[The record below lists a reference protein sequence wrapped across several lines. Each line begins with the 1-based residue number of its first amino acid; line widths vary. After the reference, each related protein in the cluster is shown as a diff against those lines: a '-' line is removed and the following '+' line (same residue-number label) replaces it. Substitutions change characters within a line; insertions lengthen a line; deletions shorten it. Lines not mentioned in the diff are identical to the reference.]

1 MRDVSREF
9 LKTGPMI
16 RIPLERLQELPQAAR
31 EALAELEDLDVLAA
45 GARLEAGHQRFVE
58 RIRERE
64 EAARAAAEGAK
75 P

>member
-1 MRDVSREF
+1 MRDMSRDF
-9 LKTGPMI
+9 LEAGPI
-16 RIPLERLQELPQAAR
+16 VRIPLERLRELPESVRA
-31 EALAELEDLDVLAA
+31 ALAELEDLDVLAA
-45 GARLEAGHQRFVE
+45 GARLEAGHQRFVA